1 MSNEN
6 SPKGCGHGRLVLEL
20 RAGDRMLI
28 NGAALQFKTRT
39 SVMLSNH
46 ARFLF
51 GKQIMAPEEANT
63 PARRIYF
70 AIQGAY
76 VCEEAERPAVMR
88 ADCDLV
94 EEHAAAATSD
104 TARRL
109 LKEAADDLRAGD
121 CWEAM
126 RHIRALFAQDDV
138 LLSPGHAESHEGG
151 ATAPS

>member
-1 MSNEN
+1 MSNEK
-6 SPKGCGHGRLVLEL
+6 SSKGYGQGRLVLEL
-20 RAGDRMLI
+20 RAGDRMLV

-76 VCEEAERPAVMR
+76 VCQESERPAVMQ
-88 ADCDLV
+88 AACDLV
-94 EEHAAAATSD
+94 EEYAATTTSE
-104 TARRL
+104 TAQRL
-109 LKEAADDLRAGD
+109 LRNAAEALRAGD

-126 RHIRALFAQDDV
+126 RRIRTLFAHDDAM
-138 LLSPGHAESHEGG
+138 LATGRAEGSAEAAGSHC
-151 ATAPS
+151 